1 MNKKY
6 MIFGLLGLFAVAM
19 VSAVVVNYLS
29 DTAELDVKV
38 DYATIVSFANI
49 EAEDA
54 GDYSPMPTLDVLS
67 AWANYL
73 EMDTTQLSTI
83 EAGVQ
88 IINNADVRIEGK
100 ILEVTVSDTNNDV
113 TCNDITSLEFLDTAT
128 PIQLAKG
135 YQQLAGMGLCKSNEN
150 GSIYYNIPIN
160 SLLEETTY
168 EYPVRVTFGAVDP
181 TNYKFVAQMIINP
194 AD

>member
-6 MIFGLLGLFAVAM
+6 MTFGLLGLFAVAM

-100 ILEVTVSDTNNDV
+100 
-113 TCNDITSLEFLDTAT
+113 F
-128 PIQLAKG
+128 
-135 YQQLAGMGLCKSNEN
+135 
-150 GSIYYNIPIN
+150 
-160 SLLEETTY
+160 
-168 EYPVRVTFGAVDP
+168 
-181 TNYKFVAQMIINP
+181 
-194 AD
+194 